1 MRELGEERKEKS
13 ESRLFWIIFLPPSLP
28 PSRYGLIG
36 ANGIGK
42 TTLLKHIAAFEIE
55 GFPRHHRVLHVKQE
69 VRSSGKTVLETVLQS
84 DVEREALM
92 EEEREILA
100 RQQQKDQEG
109 GGASAGTWRRERGRE
124 GKRERRR
131 GLCVYSSLDASSIFC
146 HNSLISVYHC
156 Y

>member
-1 MRELGEERKEKS
+1 MDEGRFEKREGEREGGREGKMQNS
-13 ESRLFWIIFLPPSLP
+13 GGLPSLP
-28 PSRYGLIG
+28 PFLLRYGLIG

-92 EEEREILA
+92 EEEKEIVG
-100 RQQQKDQEG
+100 RQQKKDQEGG
-109 GGASAGTWRRERGRE
+109 GGASAGT
-124 GKRERRR
+124 
-131 GLCVYSSLDASSIFC
+131 
-146 HNSLISVYHC
+146 
-156 Y
+156 